1 MAQNINKRS
10 VRRTV
15 GLIGAVTCLAAV
27 GMTALPGP
35 AFARAVGA
43 GGGHAAAGH
52 TGGGYAGG
60 GHMEAGRGGF
70 GYGGYSHGGYGRG
83 GFYRA
88 GHHYYYGPNG
98 VLVEDCCYAAP
109 VYVAPPLP
117 VVVAPFGVLVR

>member
-1 MAQNINKRS
+1 MGQNINSRAAC
-10 VRRTV
+10 RTV
-15 GLIGAVTCLAAV
+15 GLIGAVACLAAV
-27 GMTALPGP
+27 GMMSLPGP
-35 AFARAVGA
+35 AFARAGGA

-52 TGGGYAGG
+52 PGGGHAGG

-70 GYGGYSHGGYGRG
+70 GHGGFAHGGYGHG
-83 GFYRA
+83 GFFRA

-117 VVVAPFGVLVR
+117 VVVAPFGVWVR